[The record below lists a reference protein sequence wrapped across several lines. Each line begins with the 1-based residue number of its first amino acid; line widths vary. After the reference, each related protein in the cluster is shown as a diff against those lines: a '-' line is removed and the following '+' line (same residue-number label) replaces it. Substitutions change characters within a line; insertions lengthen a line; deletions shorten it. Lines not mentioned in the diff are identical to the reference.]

1 MSNLQGQNT
10 VPQITEKSQ
19 IHCHDTGCHTVVSTD
34 VARAPASLACGDEQ
48 RDLLY

>member
-10 VPQITEKSQ
+10 VAQMTDEGQ
-19 IHCHDTGCHTVVSTD
+19 IHCHDTGCHTIVAAD
-34 VARAPASLACGDEQ
+34 VARASASLACDDEQ